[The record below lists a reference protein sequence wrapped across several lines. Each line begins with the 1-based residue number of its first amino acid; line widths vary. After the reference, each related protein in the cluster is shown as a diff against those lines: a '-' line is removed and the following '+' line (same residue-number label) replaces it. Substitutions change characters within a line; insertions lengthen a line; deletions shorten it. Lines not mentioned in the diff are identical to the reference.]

1 MTITLPGLSG
11 AILVYLLVFARTGAM
26 VMLLPAIGEAA
37 VPGRV
42 RLMLALAISLAL
54 APAVS
59 SSYPQQAPATT
70 LALGILIAQEITV
83 GILVGTMA
91 RIIMSALSTA
101 GFLIA
106 SQTGLSY
113 AQTIDPTSNGQQ
125 GVSVGNFFSL
135 LGVVLIFATNLHHLA
150 IGAISGSY
158 HLIPPGTTLPTGD
171 MAELTIRLVSGSFAL
186 GFQLAAPFLVF
197 GFAVNA
203 AFGVLARLM
212 PQLQVFFVA
221 MPINI
226 LVGFLLLVLLLG
238 SMMTVFLNYYSGQM
252 GSFL

>member
-1 MTITLPGLSG
+1 MTITLPSLSG

-26 VMLLPAIGEAA
+26 VMLLPAIGEAS

-54 APAVS
+54 APTVS
-59 SSYPQQAPATT
+59 ASYPQQAPATT

-106 SQTGLSY
+106 SQTGLSF

-135 LGVVLIFATNLHHLA
+135 LGVVLIFATNMHHLA

-226 LVGFLLLVLLLG
+226 LVGFLLLVMLLG
-238 SMMTVFLNYYSGQM
+238 SMMTLFLNYYSGQM
-252 GSFL
+252 GAFL